1 MARTSNIGDFDRRV
15 SVREWSDA
23 PTPDFGTSQQFA
35 TVQQVWARK
44 RPVGPG
50 LFYGTQQ
57 IEGGVTHQYFFRRT
71 ALLNERTITQ
81 LHVVED
87 AGERFRVKRA
97 QNVEEARELIQLDVE
112 LLGLIA

>member
-1 MARTSNIGDFDRRV
+1 MARTSNIGDFDRRIA
-15 SVREWSDA
+15 VRLWSDE
-23 PTPDFGTSQQFA
+23 PMPDFSTSQEFD
-35 TVQQVWARK
+35 TVQTVWARK

-57 IEGGVTHQYFFRRT
+57 VEGGVTHQYFFRHT

-87 AGERFRVKRA
+87 AGQRYRVKRA
-97 QNVEEARELIQLDVE
+97 MNVEEAGELMQLDVT
-112 LLGLIA
+112 LLGVIA